1 MNNGEDLNGM
11 TNFDNWLKKASIR
24 SESTSEINELNKFH
38 KFLNEAI
45 KAASNSGNFSKLAF
59 TILSDLM
66 QIECQRINNVD
77 LLEFEIPLSLQD
89 VVTEIAESTD
99 CKLELKKSTNLK
111 YFKIEFENEN
121 QQDKFL
127 KFFLSMSVN
136 DGRAYPTP
144 NIYLGKPK
152 VDQLVCSQLLD
163 ALNKVA
169 EENFEKVLELSNS
182 EIVDIKNIQCGAIYY
197 QANIASFEEPS
208 PKFEQMDQPTRCY
221 LVEYENGLSKFFW
234 SKPGQFG
241 PDANFISVS
250 MKEEQSRQGVRY
262 FNDAHHGQ
270 FAYSVT
276 LTLSGT
282 DLFEGKSF
290 WYRQEFDDWIGAF
303 IGNLL
308 PVPFLEVPAN
318 WLQIFEA
325 NAPIGQLHG
334 ETKSTYNSTEVRF
347 TTNPKEKVDTQ
358 PSGNLSK
365 KELHQYSDQQSAK
378 NLILLPQPDGSF
390 FWLRVLATATI
401 FFLFVFLLGQT
412 SPKETSI
419 NDVATL
425 QQTGALDEVGDK
437 DSVLNTSLT
446 ELFGRSG
453 VNSVLK
459 ESSNELSSLFAQIPF
474 LHNGKEHLV
483 VFIKTQALDEKTGNP
498 IDCHAC
504 SVKLSAAVFIKEGGA
519 WVYLSKSK
527 FFTDF
532 GSWGD
537 AVLNDP
543 IKIEQN
549 FSKNAT
555 AFLIVSGWSGQ
566 GYTDEFTTI
575 ITYRDNK
582 WQDLGSINTGSDNQ
596 GACDESE
603 QAKST
608 GDFKACWQN
617 KGSLTV
623 VRSKDSD
630 YPDIIVMR
638 SGTKSSR
645 NNDVVAARGATYHFK
660 KTKYSSDEN
669 SVE

>member
-1 MNNGEDLNGM
+1 MNNGEDLNGL

-24 SESTSEINELNKFH
+24 SESTSEINELNRFH

-45 KAASNSGNFSKLAF
+45 KAASNSGNFAKLAF

-99 CKLELKKSTNLK
+99 CKLEIKKSTNLK

-136 DGRAYPTP
+136 DRRAYPTP

-152 VDQLVCSQLLD
+152 VDQLLCSQLLD

-169 EENFEKVLELSNS
+169 EENFEKVLEPSNS

-221 LVEYENGLSKFFW
+221 LVKYENGLSKFFW
-234 SKPGQFG
+234 SKPDQYG
-241 PDANFISVS
+241 PDANFITAS
-250 MKEEQSRQGVRY
+250 MKEEQPRDGERY
-262 FNDAHHGQ
+262 FNDAYQGQ
-270 FAYSVT
+270 DFYSVT
-276 LTLSGT
+276 LTLTGI
-282 DLFEGKSF
+282 DLFDGKSF
-290 WYRQEFDDWIGAF
+290 VYKQEFDNLIGAF

-308 PVPFLEVPAN
+308 PIPFLEVPPG
-318 WLQIFEA
+318 WLQVFEA
-325 NAPIGQLHG
+325 NAPLGALRG
-334 ETKSTYNSTEVRF
+334 NTKSSYNSEEVRF
-347 TTNPKEKVDTQ
+347 TTNPITNESAQ
-358 PSGNLSK
+358 PDPSLSK
-365 KELHQYSDQQSAK
+365 HDLHQYSNHESAT
-378 NLILLPQPDGSF
+378 NLTPLPKQVGSS
-390 FWLRVLATATI
+390 FWLWVLAATTI
-401 FFLFVFLLGQT
+401 FFVFALLLIQT
-412 SPKETSI
+412 YPKETNI
-419 NDVATL
+419 NDLASL
-425 QQTGALDEVGDK
+425 QQPSALIGVGAK

-446 ELFGRSG
+446 ELFGKSG
-453 VNSVLK
+453 VNGVLK
-459 ESSNELSSLFAQIPF
+459 ENSNELSSLFVQAPF
-474 LHNGKEHLV
+474 FHNEKEHLV

-498 IDCHAC
+498 IECHAC
-504 SVKLSAAVFIKEGGA
+504 SVKLSAVVFSKEGGA

-527 FFTDF
+527 FFTEF

-549 FSKNAT
+549 FSKNST

-638 SGTKSSR
+638 SGTKSTK
-645 NNDVVAARGATYHFK
+645 NNDVVAARGSTYHFK

>member
-1 MNNGEDLNGM
+1 MSNN
-11 TNFDNWLKKASIR
+11 DNLDEVDFHHQLLK
-24 SESTSEINELNKFH
+24 
-38 KFLNEAI
+38 EAI
-45 KAASNSGNFSKLAF
+45 EEAAKSGSLAELRF
-59 TILSDLM
+59 TVLADLM
-66 QIECQRINNVD
+66 QIERQMAGNLD
-77 LLEFEIPLSLQD
+77 LLEFNLPLSLED
-89 VVTEIAESTD
+89 VVIDIA
-99 CKLELKKSTNLK
+99 KSTESK
-111 YFKIEFENEN
+111 FSYQKIGMKNQFTIRFENE
-121 QQDKFL
+121 DHKDRFL
-127 KFFLSMSVN
+127 VLFETMAFLN
-136 DGRAYPTP
+136 LRLYPTP
-144 NIYLGKPK
+144 NIYLGKPD
-152 VDQLVCSQLLD
+152 VNQQLCRQLIN
-163 ALNKVA
+163 ALRNAA
-169 EENFEKVLELSNS
+169 EKYFGHDLELSNS
-182 EIVDIKNIQCGAIYY
+182 EIVDIKNILRGAIYY
-197 QANIASFEEPS
+197 HANIESFEESS
-208 PKFEQMDQPTRCY
+208 PKFEQLAQPIRCY

-241 PDANFISVS
+241 PDANFITAS
-250 MKEEQSRQGVRY
+250 MKEEQSRQGERY
-262 FNDAHHGQ
+262 FNDAHQGQ
-270 FAYSVT
+270 FVYSVT
-276 LTLSGT
+276 LTLTGKE
-282 DLFEGKSF
+282 LFDGESF
-290 WYRQEFDDWIGAF
+290 MYRQEFDDWIGAF

-318 WLQIFEA
+318 WLKIFAA

-334 ETKSTYNSTEVRF
+334 ETKSTYNSKEVRF

-358 PSGNLSK
+358 PSGSLSK
-365 KELHQYSDQQSAK
+365 KELHQYSDQESAK
-378 NLILLPQPDGSF
+378 NLIPLPKPDSSF
-390 FWLRVLATATI
+390 FWLWVLAASTI
-401 FFLFVFLLGQT
+401 FFLVVFLLGQT
-412 SPKETSI
+412 SPKETNI
-419 NDVATL
+419 NDLATL
-425 QQTGALDEVGDK
+425 EQPSASNGVGDK
-437 DSVLNTSLT
+437 DSVVNTSLT

-453 VNSVLK
+453 ANGVSK

-483 VFIKTQALDEKTGNP
+483 VFIKTQALDEKTGKP

-504 SVKLSAAVFIKEGGA
+504 SVKISAAVFNKEGGS

-549 FSKNAT
+549 FSKDAT

-575 ITYRDNK
+575 IAFRDNK
-582 WQDLGSINTGSDNQ
+582 WQDLGSINTGSDNH

-608 GDFKACWQN
+608 GAFKACWQN

-623 VRSKDSD
+623 VRSKDTD

-638 SGTKSSR
+638 SGTKSTK